1 MDLQFYIPILYH
13 GSQISRI
20 YLIAMSY
27 GSLFLNIDFLKVLWI
42 VIFIFFVIFQEIIY
56 TYVLDIELLICGG
69 VLWITNLE
77 LWCCRR
83 VP

>member
-27 GSLFLNIDFLKVLWI
+27 ESLFLNIDFLKV
-42 VIFIFFVIFQEIIY
+42 VDRDFIFFVIFQEIIY